1 MAKPTNEQ
9 LHSDI
14 KLVKQDVEY
23 MRANQAR
30 MQEDLS
36 MIKKTLLGPD
46 NGTIARVNKNTQ
58 FRKSTG
64 KSFAFFMAKE
74 TFSSNS
80 AIPHHEKPEF

>member
-46 NGTIARVNKNTQ
+46 NGTIARVNKNTE

-64 KSFAFFMAKE
+64 RVLWSVWIALIGIIGKIIFWD
-74 TFSSNS
+74 
-80 AIPHHEKPEF
+80 

>member
-46 NGTIARVNKNTQ
+46 NGTIARVNKNTE

-64 KSFAFFMAKE
+64 RVLWSVWIALLGIIGKMIFWD
-74 TFSSNS
+74 
-80 AIPHHEKPEF
+80 